1 MKHIRR
7 HLIFCLFSINAI
19 ALLSIFCATYP
30 FWRGV
35 FFQVNAVLICL
46 HVVSLM
52 TNIIFCFLLIRHD
65 RVLLSAFLNPVSLM
79 LLFFVFWGIIV
90 SFASKKSSL
99 SFLGHPAIG
108 EGLVTFINFY
118 SSFISFLYLSR
129 FSIYK
134 KLIPIIIISICFVL
148 IFISLTTNQYSPSRP
163 YWYNEYL
170 GFYVLFLIF
179 IPIIYTKIKSDLYI
193 IIWISLII
201 VLLLLTYNKASLLA
215 VGMAAFYY
223 GFYQFKMMQ
232 HIKFAYAFLFIFLMP
247 FLMPFLTKIFI
258 SIPYFQEHYA
268 YIVSSLFW
276 RDQSNQVIVKDLI
289 SNPMGLLIGNGWGH
303 FEELVKHYFEVG
315 IFQGW
320 KKTPLDEINR
330 TSFHSHNLILE
341 LLHATGFIGLVLFM
355 NFLLMLVVKVKKNI
369 FLTLTC
375 FVVSFL
381 TLSSFWFMVPS
392 IYPLLAALCAGSVQL
407 NYTKWSYERFLSLLI
422 VLFFACISIWVV
434 LMRFNVA

>member
-46 HVVSLM
+46 HVVSFI
-52 TNIIFCFLLIRHD
+52 TSIIFCFLLIRKD
-65 RVLLSAFLNPVSLM
+65 RVLLSTFLSPVSLM
-79 LLFFVFWGIIV
+79 WLFFVLWGIIV
-90 SFASKKSSL
+90 SFVSKKTSL

-129 FSIYK
+129 FPIYK
-134 KLIPIIIISICFVL
+134 KLILLIVIGICFVL
-148 IFISLTTNQYSPSRP
+148 ILISLTTNPYSPFRP

-179 IPIIYTKIKSDLYI
+179 IPLIYSNIKSTLYA
-193 IIWISLII
+193 ISWVLFII
-201 VLLLLTYNKASLLA
+201 VLLILTHNKASFLA
-215 VGMAAFYY
+215 IGVAIFYY
-223 GFYQFKMMQ
+223 GLYQFKIIQ
-232 HIKFAYAFLFIFLMP
+232 RIKFSYAFLFILLIP

-258 SIPYFQEHYA
+258 SIAYFQEHYA
-268 YIVSSLFW
+268 SIVSSLFW

-289 SNPMGLLIGNGWGH
+289 SHPVGLFIGNGWGH
-303 FEELVKHYFEVG
+303 FEDLVKTYFEEG

-320 KKTPLDEINR
+320 KKTLLDEINR

-341 LLHATGFIGLVLFM
+341 LLHATGFVGLVLFM
-355 NFLLMLVVKVKKNI
+355 NFLLILIVKVKKNI
-369 FLTLTC
+369 FLPFTC

-407 NYTKWSYERFLSLLI
+407 NYKKWRYERMLSLLI
-422 VLFFACISIWVV
+422 VLFFGCISIWAA
-434 LMRFNVA
+434 MIRFNVA